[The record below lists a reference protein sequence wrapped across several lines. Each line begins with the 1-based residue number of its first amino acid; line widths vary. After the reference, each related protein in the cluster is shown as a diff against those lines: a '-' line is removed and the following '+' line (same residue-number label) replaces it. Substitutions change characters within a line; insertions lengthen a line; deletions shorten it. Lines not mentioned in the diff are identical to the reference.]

1 MVSKTGDHASNPK
14 PYGWSIVVAV
24 RLVPT
29 DWPTL
34 RQMHRK
40 GPYALSTLRR
50 IARRIKGFVRIE
62 GEFPYTRAEWEAT
75 FGVGSEKGKFR

>member
-1 MVSKTGDHASNPK
+1 VSQSTSVSRA
-14 PYGWSIVVAV
+14 YGWSIVVAV

-40 GPYALSTLRR
+40 GPYALTTLRR
-50 IARRIKGFVRIE
+50 AAKRIRGFVRIE
-62 GEFPYTRAEWEAT
+62 GEFPYTKAEWEGT
-75 FGVGSEKGKFR
+75 FGVGTEHGKHR